1 MIALIVSLSVIG
13 GIFLIFAIVLACPVI
28 VDIQFK
34 DSFVVKI
41 KILGIPITVFPQK
54 EKPQSEEQK
63 VKKKKKKKPEE
74 EKEKTGKFSKI
85 KGILESKGLSGL
97 LDFFKELAQCLT
109 GHQVFQLIPVLR
121 FHTFAQEIAEHLCVT
136 SFPVMVILNSNS
148 APAMNITAKS
158 AVRKR
163 IFFVFSCCVVLSLL
177 SAPYV

>member
-1 MIALIVSLSVIG
+1 MFRSTASYRILRINTTNSS
-13 GIFLIFAIVLACPVI
+13 PPRRHTT
-28 VDIQFK
+28 
-34 DSFVVKI
+34 SFI
-41 KILGIPITVFPQK
+41 RHF
-54 EKPQSEEQK
+54 
-63 VKKKKKKKPEE
+63 
-74 EKEKTGKFSKI
+74 FH
-85 KGILESKGLSGL
+85 
-97 LDFFKELAQCLT
+97 DFFKELAQCLT

-177 SAPYV
+177 SAPYVWWKIFMKKILHCKNPFFHYIGLVWGCQTKWLLLICFLSSLPAKKPRGMAACEQ